1 MKSLYIEKTEYSPKV
16 NFTPSDNIFELLG
29 TSRPEDVIAF
39 YEPIRQAIEKF
50 VAEFLNQKSDNEIK
64 QLNYKV
70 IFDLNYINSA
80 SSKYILQIIDNFKR
94 LYTAG
99 ANIEIVWYYED
110 MDDQILEDGED
121 LSDVIRVPFTFEARK

>member
-1 MKSLYIEKTEYSPKV
+1 MKSLCIEKTEYSPKV
-16 NFTPSDNIFELLG
+16 NFTPSENIFELLG

-39 YEPIRQAIEKF
+39 YEPIRQAIEKY
-50 VAEFLNQKSDNEIK
+50 VAEYLSQNSDDKIK

-70 IFDLNYINSA
+70 VFNLNYINSA

-94 LYTAG
+94 LHTAG
-99 ANIEIVWYYED
+99 ANIEIVWHYED

-121 LSDVIRVPFTFEARK
+121 LSDVIRVPFTFVGRK